1 MVHIY
6 NGILLSQK
14 NETESF
20 VETWMDLKTVIQ
32 SEVSQKEK
40 IKYHILSVYMESE
53 TIGIKDLI
61 YKAEI
66 ETET

>member
-1 MVHIY
+1 
-6 NGILLSQK
+6 
-14 NETESF
+14 
-20 VETWMDLKTVIQ
+20 MDLETVIQ

-40 IKYHILSVYMESE
+40 SKYILSIYMESE

-61 YKAEI
+61 YKAET

>member
-1 MVHIY
+1 MEYYSVI
-6 NGILLSQK
+6 K
-14 NETESF
+14 NEIGLC

-40 IKYHILSVYMESE
+40 SKYHILSIQVESE
-53 TIGIKDLI
+53 TIGIKDCI
-61 YKAEI
+61 YKAET